1 MRVLMADDQEFI
13 RRGVRAA
20 LSEEK
25 DIEVCADAVDGRDA
39 LAKSLEFR
47 LDVVIMDSIMPR
59 MNGIEATRLLRKALP
74 QTKILSLPARHP

>member
-25 DIEVCADAVDGRDA
+25 DIEVCADAVDGGDA

-47 LDVVIMDSIMPR
+47 LDVVIMDSIMPQ

>member
-1 MRVLMADDQEFI
+1 MRVLIADDQAFI

-25 DIEVCADAVDGRDA
+25 DVEVCAEAIDGRDA

-47 LDVVIMDSIMPR
+47 PDV
-59 MNGIEATRLLRKALP
+59 G
-74 QTKILSLPARHP
+74 